1 MTKLKYKIKSGDTLS
16 KIANTYNTTV
26 KAIQNSNPD
35 IIKDVNKIVAG
46 TVIEIPIA
54 SQANYQEI
62 GKQLVK
68 CLNDIENLQSVKTL
82 KQML

>member
-1 MTKLKYKIKSGDTLS
+1 MKYTIKSGDTLS
-16 KIANTYNTTV
+16 KIANTYKTTV

-35 IIKDVNKIVAG
+35 IIKDVNKIIAG
-46 TVIEIPIA
+46 AVIEIPIA
-54 SQANYQEI
+54 SQTNYQDI

-68 CLNDIENLQSVKTL
+68 CLNDIENLQSVKIL